1 MQNSTQCTKI
11 AGRTQPF
18 VGIKVG
24 ILIIFRYLVREL
36 SGTFFAVTLVLL
48 MIIVSGRLI
57 KTMASAAAGEVSMEL
72 ILLALLYRMPSFLEI
87 IIPLALFL
95 SILIGYGRL
104 YAESEMTVLTAT
116 GFSDKKL
123 LGYSLI
129 PAAFMMLVVALFSM
143 YLSPL
148 GAQKTEDLYL
158 EEAKLTEFELLAP
171 GRFQSAPG
179 GSRVTYTESLSSD
192 KQQMNHVFIA
202 DGDALI
208 LAQRGTQYVSPE
220 TGSRYLE
227 LHEGRRYDLTPGSA
241 ELQILD
247 FQRYGVRMAE
257 EQPERRKLRKEA
269 VATQDLFGSDN
280 PQHVAQLH
288 WRLSLMMLVPVGTLL
303 AFPLSRVNPRQG
315 RFARMFPALM
325 LFMVYV
331 SMLAGL
337 IGLVEKGRVSPYLS
351 LWLVHLLFL
360 LLALAFFLWPA
371 FKRWRYVRRISA

>member
-192 KQQMNHVFIA
+192 KQQMNNVFIV

-241 ELQILD
+241 ELQILE
-247 FQRYGVRMAE
+247 FQRYGVRMAQ

-269 VATQDLFGSDN
+269 VPTQTLFGSDN

>member
-269 VATQDLFGSDN
+269 VPTQDLFGSDN
-280 PQHVAQLH
+280 PHHVAQLH

>member
-1 MQNSTQCTKI
+1 
-11 AGRTQPF
+11 

-269 VATQDLFGSDN
+269 VPTQDLFGSDN

-360 LLALAFFLWPA
+360 LLALTFFLWPA

>member
-1 MQNSTQCTKI
+1 MLNSTQCTKI

-24 ILIIFRYLVREL
+24 ILIILRYLVREL
-36 SGTFFAVTLVLL
+36 SGTFFAVTTVLL
-48 MIIVSGRLI
+48 MIILSGRLI
-57 KTMASAAAGEVSMEL
+57 KTMAAAAAGEVSVEF
-72 ILLALLYRMPSFLEI
+72 ILLALLYRLPYFLDI
-87 IIPLALFL
+87 IIPLALYM

-116 GFSDKKL
+116 GFSDRKL
-123 LGYSLI
+123 LAYSMI
-129 PAAFMMLVVALFSM
+129 PALFMMLMVALSSM

-148 GAQKTEDLYL
+148 GAQKTEDLYV
-158 EEAKLTEFELLAP
+158 EEAKRTEFELLAP
-171 GRFQSAPG
+171 GRFQSALK

-202 DGDALI
+202 DGDSLI
-208 LAQRGTQYVSPE
+208 VAERGTQYVSPE
-220 TGSRYLE
+220 TGSRFLE

-241 ELQILD
+241 ELQVLD
-247 FQRYGVRMAE
+247 FERYGVRMSQ
-257 EQPERRKLRKEA
+257 EQAERRQLRKEA
-269 VATQDLFGSDN
+269 LATLDLIGSDN
-280 PQHVAQLH
+280 PLYVAQLH
-288 WRLSLMMLVPVGTLL
+288 WRISLILLVPIGTLM

-315 RFARMFPALM
+315 RFTRMFPALM

-337 IGLVEKGRVSPYLS
+337 VGLVEKGRVSPYLS

-360 LLALAFFLWPA
+360 LIALTIFLWPSY
-371 FKRWRYVRRISA
+371 KRWRYVRRISA

>member
-269 VATQDLFGSDN
+269 VPTQDLFGSDN

-360 LLALAFFLWPA
+360 LLALTFFLWPV

>member
-269 VATQDLFGSDN
+269 VPTQDLFGSDN

-337 IGLVEKGRVSPYLS
+337 IGLVEKGRISPYLS

-360 LLALAFFLWPA
+360 LLALTFFLWPA

>member
-57 KTMASAAAGEVSMEL
+57 KNMASAAAGEVSMEL

-269 VATQDLFGSDN
+269 VPTQDLFGSDN

>member
-1 MQNSTQCTKI
+1 MLNSTQCTKI

-129 PAAFMMLVVALFSM
+129 PAAFMVLVVALFSM

-148 GAQKTEDLYL
+148 GAQKNRRSVS
-158 EEAKLTEFELLAP
+158 
-171 GRFQSAPG
+171 GRSQTD
-179 GSRVTYTESLSSD
+179 RV
-192 KQQMNHVFIA
+192 
-202 DGDALI
+202 
-208 LAQRGTQYVSPE
+208 
-220 TGSRYLE
+220 
-227 LHEGRRYDLTPGSA
+227 
-241 ELQILD
+241 
-247 FQRYGVRMAE
+247 
-257 EQPERRKLRKEA
+257 
-269 VATQDLFGSDN
+269 
-280 PQHVAQLH
+280 
-288 WRLSLMMLVPVGTLL
+288 
-303 AFPLSRVNPRQG
+303 
-315 RFARMFPALM
+315 
-325 LFMVYV
+325 
-331 SMLAGL
+331 
-337 IGLVEKGRVSPYLS
+337 
-351 LWLVHLLFL
+351 
-360 LLALAFFLWPA
+360 
-371 FKRWRYVRRISA
+371 

>member
-1 MQNSTQCTKI
+1 MLNSTQCTKI

-129 PAAFMMLVVALFSM
+129 PAAFMVLVVALFSM

-269 VATQDLFGSDN
+269 VPTQDLFGSDN

-360 LLALAFFLWPA
+360 LLALTFFLWPA

>member
-192 KQQMNHVFIA
+192 KQQMNNVFIA

-269 VATQDLFGSDN
+269 VPTQDLFGSDN

>member
-1 MQNSTQCTKI
+1 VLNSTQCTKI

-129 PAAFMMLVVALFSM
+129 PAAFMVLVVALFSM

-269 VATQDLFGSDN
+269 VPTQDLFGSDN

-360 LLALAFFLWPA
+360 LLALTFFLWPA

>member
-57 KTMASAAAGEVSMEL
+57 KNMASAAAGEVSMEL

-192 KQQMNHVFIA
+192 KQQMNNVFIA

-269 VATQDLFGSDN
+269 VPTQDLFGSDN

>member
-269 VATQDLFGSDN
+269 VPTQDLFGSDN